1 MRRSLK
7 ERNPTLPNPKP
18 QNPIRQSHQ
27 RRRPRGRRNSGVAA
41 ATDQAA
47 SPQQKGITGKAIDK
61 VKQVAKSAGDIFNRV
76 PCLPPKGG
84 SKKMG
89 SLPHVAAK
97 LASGRAGPDHRVRI
111 VVDCRLRLDL
121 AGIQLSEPARGAA
134 APAISNRRHHR
145 GQSRPGR
152 RRRAGDDEAAADR
165 GDRHASGYG
174 DLAGRHQRGAAQPR
188 SRRDRQDGRRRRR
201 ADSGGRRRSRA
212 GRSAIFAAGQREG
225 GECGQDGEPAAARLP
240 NSATSASSRASR

>member
-7 ERNPTLPNPKP
+7 ERNPTLPDPKP

-27 RRRPRGRRNSGVAA
+27 RRRPRGRPNSGVAA

-47 SPQQKGITGKAIDK
+47 SPQQKGITGRAIDK
-61 VKQVAKSAGDIFNRV
+61 VKQVAKSAGDIFSRV
-76 PCLPPKGG
+76 PVPAVEGRLENDG
-84 SKKMG
+84 
-89 SLPHVAAK
+89 LAA
-97 LASGRAGPDHRVRI
+97 ACRNQARVGTARPDHSVRI

-121 AGIQLSEPARGAA
+121 AGIQLSEPPRGAT

-152 RRRAGDDEAAADR
+152 RGRAGDDEAAADR

-188 SRRDRQDGRRRRR
+188 SRRDRQDGGRRRR

-212 GRSAIFAAGQREG
+212 GRSAIFAAGQR
-225 GECGQDGEPAAARLP
+225 ARRRV
-240 NSATSASSRASR
+240 RARW